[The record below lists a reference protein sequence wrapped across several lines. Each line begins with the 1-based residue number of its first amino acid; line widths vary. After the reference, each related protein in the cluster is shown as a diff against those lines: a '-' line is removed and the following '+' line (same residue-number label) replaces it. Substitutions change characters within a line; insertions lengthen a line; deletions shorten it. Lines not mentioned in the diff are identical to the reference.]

1 MQFSEKWLR
10 EWINPNMSAE
20 QLADV
25 LTMGGLEVEE
35 MERAA
40 PDFTGV
46 VVGEIIACERH
57 PDADKLNVCKV
68 NVGVAINN
76 GEPLQIVCGAPNA
89 RVGIRVPCAVV
100 GAELPND
107 FKIKDAKLRG
117 VASQGMLCS
126 AKELG
131 INPDASGLYELPA
144 SGENAAPVGQNIR
157 EFLNL
162 DDTVYTITLTPNR
175 ADCLSVRGV
184 ARDVCALVGGAN
196 AVPLTPLVVK
206 PVASNAD
213 ISLPIKIDAP
223 VACGRLTGRVI
234 KNLNASAPTPLW
246 MVQRLERAGHRSI
259 SALVDITN
267 YVMLTLGQPMHVY
280 DLDTITGTLTARMA
294 RVDNGVG
301 ESVKLLNEQTHEL
314 QDDVLVIAD
323 DEKILGMAGVM
334 GSFGSK
340 AELHTKNIFLE
351 AAFFAP
357 EFIQGKTRR
366 FKFTSDAAHR
376 FERGV
381 DFMGQIEALEYAT
394 QLVQEICGGEGVEHS
409 VQIGAVSE
417 LLGELPKREQISMRV
432 ARACKVIG
440 VDIPVAQMVADLS
453 RLQLDVAQV
462 GVGQDSVL
470 QVQAPSYRFD
480 MAIEEDLIEEVVRL
494 FGYHNIPTHAP
505 VAQISILDVPE
516 QTRAADVVRDALVAM
531 DYQEVINYSFIDGAL
546 EKDFGTAD
554 AQAIELLN
562 PIASSLAV
570 MRTQLVGS
578 LVQNLKTN
586 LARSQTR
593 VRVFEIAK
601 VFHRD
606 ASIAASETTVPNI
619 AQPLKLAG
627 LAYGSAQPEQW
638 ASKTTEV
645 DFYDVKGDLERLFA
659 PVLLTFEPL
668 AHPCAHPGRCAQLIL
683 DGQNIGWIGQM
694 HPRLQQSYDLPRAPI
709 LFELDAQAV
718 LQRDLPVASTVSK
731 QPMVAR
737 DLAIVV
743 KRDVLAQHIQQLM
756 LDLASTN
763 PDCAIIQTVALFD
776 VYQGEH
782 VADDEKSL
790 AYRVQMQDADNTL
803 QDAQIEQVMANILNA
818 LQTQVGARLR

>member
-1 MQFSEKWLR
+1 MQFSEQWLR
-10 EWINPNMSAE
+10 EWINPNISAE

-35 MERAA
+35 MDKAA

-46 VVGEIIACERH
+46 VVGEIIECNKH

-68 NVGVAINN
+68 NINT

-89 RVGIRVPCAVV
+89 RVGIRVPCATV
-100 GAELPND
+100 GAVLPGD

-117 VASQGMLCS
+117 VASSGMLCS

-144 SGENAAPVGQNIR
+144 DAPVGEDIR
-157 EFLNL
+157 TYLNL
-162 DDTVYTITLTPNR
+162 NDTVYTIKLTPNR

-184 ARDVCALVGGAN
+184 ARDVYALVGGAN

-206 PVASNAD
+206 PVAPNAD
-213 ISLPIKIDAP
+213 ITLPIKIDAP

-234 KNLNASAPTPLW
+234 KNLNANAPTPLW

-280 DLDTITGTLTARMA
+280 DLDTIAGTLTARMA
-294 RVDNGVG
+294 KNG
-301 ESVKLLNEQTHEL
+301 ESVKLLNEQTHVL

-334 GSFGSK
+334 GSFDSK
-340 AELHTKNIFLE
+340 AELHTKHIFLE
-351 AAFFAP
+351 SAFFAP

-366 FKFTSDAAHR
+366 YKFTSDAAHR

-394 QLVQEICGGEGVEHS
+394 QLVQAICGGDAVE
-409 VQIGAVSE
+409 IGAVSE
-417 LLGELPKREQISMRV
+417 LVGELPKREHITMRV

-453 RLQLDVAQV
+453 RLQLDVQQV
-462 GVGQDSVL
+462 GTGQDSVL
-470 QVQAPSYRFD
+470 HVQAPSYRFD

-505 VAQISILDVPE
+505 VAQISVLDVPE
-516 QTRAADVVRDALVAM
+516 RIRSADVVRDALVAM
-531 DYQEVINYSFIDGAL
+531 DYQEVINYSFVDPAL
-546 EKDFGTAD
+546 EQDFGTSTED
-554 AQAIELLN
+554 KIELLN

-606 ASIAASETTVPNI
+606 ATIQASETTVPNI

-627 LAYGSAQPEQW
+627 LAYGSALPEQW
-638 ASKTTEV
+638 ASKTTDV

-659 PVLLTFEPL
+659 PAVLTFAAF
-668 AHPCAHPGRCAQLIL
+668 AHPSAHPGRCAVVSLH
-683 DGQNIGWIGQM
+683 GKVIGWVGQM
-694 HPRLQQSYDLPRAPI
+694 HPRLQQNYDLPRAPM

-718 LQRDLPVASTVSK
+718 LARDVPVASAVSK
-731 QPMVAR
+731 QPMVTR
-737 DLAIVV
+737 DLAIIV
-743 KRDVLAQHIQQLM
+743 KRDVLAQQIQQLM
-756 LDLASTN
+756 MDLPSMN
-763 PDCAIIQTVALFD
+763 PDCAIIQSVQLFD
-776 VYQGEH
+776 VYQGER

-803 QDAQIEQVMANILNA
+803 QDAQIEQVMAQILSA
-818 LQTQVGARLR
+818 LQAKVGARLR

>member
-1 MQFSEKWLR
+1 MQFSEQWLR

-35 MERAA
+35 MEKAA
-40 PDFTGV
+40 PMFTGV

-57 PDADKLNVCKV
+57 PDADKLNVCTV
-68 NVGVAINN
+68 NINS

-89 RVGIRVPCAVV
+89 RVGIRVPCATV
-100 GAELPND
+100 GAVLPGD

-117 VASQGMLCS
+117 VASSGMLCS

-131 INPDASGLYELPA
+131 INPDASGLYELPTD
-144 SGENAAPVGQNIR
+144 APVGEDIR
-157 EFLNL
+157 TYLNL
-162 DDTVYTITLTPNR
+162 NDTVYTIKLTPNR

-196 AVPLTPLVVK
+196 AVPLTPLVVT
-206 PVASNAD
+206 PVAANCD
-213 ISLPIKIDAP
+213 VVLPIRIDAP
-223 VACGRLTGRVI
+223 AACARLTGRVI

-280 DLDTITGTLTARMA
+280 DLDAISGTLHARMA
-294 RVDNGVG
+294 SQG
-301 ESVKLLNEQTHEL
+301 ESIKLLNEQTHEL

-323 DEKILGMAGVM
+323 DKGALGMAGVM
-334 GSFGSK
+334 GSWASK

-357 EFIQGKTRR
+357 EVIQGKTRR

-381 DFMGQIEALEYAT
+381 DFMGQVEALEYAT
-394 QLVQEICGGEGVEHS
+394 QLVQEICGGDA
-409 VQIGAVSE
+409 VQVGPVSE
-417 LLGELPKREQISMRV
+417 LVGQLPQRETVTMRV

-440 VDIPVAQMVADLS
+440 VQIPVEQMIEDLS
-453 RLQLDVAQV
+453 RLQLNVQHDGDV
-462 GVGQDSVL
+462 L
-470 QVQAPSYRFD
+470 RVQAPSYRFD

-505 VAQISILDVPE
+505 VAQISVLDVPE
-516 QTRAADVVRDALVAM
+516 QTRPADAVRDALVAM
-531 DYQEVINYSFIDGAL
+531 DYQEVINYSFVDAAL
-546 EKDFGTAD
+546 EQEFAVAD
-554 AQAIELLN
+554 AAAIELLN

-606 ASIAASETTVPNI
+606 ARIEASETTVPNI

-638 ASKTTEV
+638 ASKTTDV

-659 PVLLTFEPL
+659 PVVLQFETF
-668 AHPCAHPGRCAQLIL
+668 AHPSAHPGRCAQVLL
-683 DGQNIGWIGQM
+683 DGQAIGWLGQM
-694 HPRLQQSYDLPRAPI
+694 HPRLQQAHDLARAPI

-718 LQRDLPVASTVSK
+718 LQRGLPVAQTVSK
-731 QPMVAR
+731 QQMVTR
-737 DLAIVV
+737 DMAIIV
-743 KRDVLAQHIQQLM
+743 KRDVLAQQIQQLIAG
-756 LDLASTN
+756 LSSRHSN
-763 PDCAIIQTVALFD
+763 CAIIKTVQLFD

-782 VADDEKSL
+782 IAEDEKSL

-803 QDAQIEQVMANILNA
+803 QDAQIEQVMAQILEA
-818 LQTQVGARLR
+818 LQTELGARLR

>member
-1 MQFSEKWLR
+1 MHFSEQWFR

-35 MERAA
+35 MELAA

-46 VVGEIIACERH
+46 VVGEIIECNKH

-68 NVGVAINN
+68 NINA

-144 SGENAAPVGQNIR
+144 DAPVGQNIR
-157 EFLNL
+157 EYLSL
-162 DDTVYTITLTPNR
+162 DDTVYTIKLTPNR

-206 PVASNAD
+206 PVAPNAD
-213 ISLPIKIDAP
+213 ITLPIKIDAP
-223 VACGRLTGRVI
+223 VACARLTGRVI
-234 KNLNASAPTPLW
+234 KNLNANASTPLW

-280 DLDTITGTLTARMA
+280 DLDAIKGTLTARMA
-294 RVDNGVG
+294 KSG
-301 ESVKLLNEQTHEL
+301 ESVKLLNEQTHTL

-334 GSFGSK
+334 GSFDSK

-351 AAFFAP
+351 SAFFAP

-366 FKFTSDAAHR
+366 YKFTSDAAHR

-394 QLVQEICGGEGVEHS
+394 QLVQEICGTDAL
-409 VQIGAVSE
+409 QIGAVSE
-417 LLGELPKREQISMRV
+417 VVGQLPQREHITMRV

-440 VDIPVAQMVADLS
+440 VDIPVEQMVADLS
-453 RLQLDVAQV
+453 RLQLDVQQV
-462 GVGQDSVL
+462 GTGQDSVL
-470 QVQAPSYRFD
+470 HVQAPSYRFD

-516 QTRAADVVRDALVAM
+516 QTRAADAVRDALVAM
-531 DYQEVINYSFIDGAL
+531 DYQEVVNYSFVDGAL
-546 EKDFGTAD
+546 EKDFGVSGAD
-554 AQAIELLN
+554 AIELLN

-578 LVQNLKTN
+578 LVHNLKTN

-606 ASIAASETTVPNI
+606 ATIQASETTVPNI

-627 LAYGSAQPEQW
+627 LAYGSALPEQW
-638 ASKTTEV
+638 ASKTIDV

-659 PVLLTFEPL
+659 PAVLTFEAF
-668 AHPCAHPGRCAQLIL
+668 AHPSAHPGRCAAVSLNGKI
-683 DGQNIGWIGQM
+683 IGWVGQM
-694 HPRLQQSYDLPRAPI
+694 HPRLQHSYDLPRAPM

-718 LQRDLPVASTVSK
+718 LQRDLPVASVVSK
-731 QPMVAR
+731 QPMVTR

-743 KRDVLAQHIQQLM
+743 KRDVLAQQIQQLM
-756 LDLASTN
+756 VDLSSTD
-763 PDCAIIQTVALFD
+763 PDCAIIKTVQLFD

-803 QDAQIEQVMANILNA
+803 QDAQIEQVMVKVLNA